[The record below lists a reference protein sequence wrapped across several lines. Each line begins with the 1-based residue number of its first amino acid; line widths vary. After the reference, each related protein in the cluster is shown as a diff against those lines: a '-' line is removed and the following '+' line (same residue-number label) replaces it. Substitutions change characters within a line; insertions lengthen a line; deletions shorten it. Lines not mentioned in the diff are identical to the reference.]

1 MAAVLACGPDAVLSH
16 HSAAELWGLLPPR
29 AHPVEISVPAGIRRH
44 DGIAVHRRTAPVLA
58 NITLRHGIP
67 VTNVALTL
75 TDIAARISRGRLEGA
90 INEADT
96 CDLTDPERLRAL
108 VEALPRVPGRGV
120 VRRTLDRRTF
130 QLTRSQLER
139 RFRPIARRVG
149 LPPPDTRVSLNGYEV
164 DFFWPDLGLVV
175 ETDGLRYHRTPASQA
190 RDRERDQAHTAAG
203 LTPLRFTHEQVAFEP
218 ARVEATLSRV
228 ATRLRSAGPRSRR
241 DP

>member
-1 MAAVLACGPDAVLSH
+1 MAAVLACGSGAVLSH
-16 HSAAELWGLLPPR
+16 HSAAELWDLLPLR
-29 AHPVEISVPAGIRRH
+29 AHPVEISVPAGIHRH
-44 DGIAVHRRTAPVLA
+44 PGVAVHRRTAPVLA
-58 NITLRHGIP
+58 NVTKRHGIP

-75 TDIAARISRGRLEGA
+75 TDIAARISRGRLEAA

-96 CDLTDPERLRAL
+96 CDLTDPEHLRAL
-108 VEALPRVPGRGV
+108 VEALPRIPGRGV
-120 VRRTLDRRTF
+120 MRRTLDRRTF
-130 QLTRSQLER
+130 RLTRSQLER
-139 RFRPIARRVG
+139 RFRPIARRAG
-149 LPPPDTRVSLNGYEV
+149 LPAPETRVRLNGYEV

-228 ATRLRSAGPRSRR
+228 ATRLRGVGPRSRS